1 MAKNHRNP
9 CQLGLRTWSFPQ
21 YRSVGPRFF
30 NILWN
35 RSDIKWQD
43 HPLVD
48 MSFTVAYW
56 KGCNQI
62 RTFFVVCFSL
72 DRTAARQCFCMY
84 CDSLQW
90 VTLRSPINELNN
102 LESLYTI
109 FGPREGDCEIITPDH
124 WIRLHGE
131 TPLCKIIGWD
141 PSRHQSSRWQLFFI
155 WVAVYFI
162 NLGKKQRSWYLA
174 SPAQEYFPD
183 YMHIMHLACSVD
195 AICSILLDL
204 TDGGNRDQQLSQ
216 LWESY
221 RKWCE
226 DARFLDSNNFFLG
239 EPKSCLKMIRLKKST
254 VNYLWNLCL
263 WALKKSKNIIPNF
276 KKKTYICRLGSE
288 LNQFQI
294 ELHEGCLPV
303 LF

>member
-1 MAKNHRNP
+1 MAGSP
-9 CQLGLRTWSFPQ
+9 IGGYVFYCGILEGLQ
-21 YRSVGPRFF
+21 
-30 NILWN
+30 
-35 RSDIKWQD
+35 SDQD
-43 HPLVD
+43 FLR
-48 MSFTVAYW
+48 
-56 KGCNQI
+56 CL
-62 RTFFVVCFSL
+62 FSL

-155 WVAVYFI
+155 WVPVYFV
-162 NLGKKQRSWYLA
+162 NLGKKTTIMIFGQP
-174 SPAQEYFPD
+174 SPGIFPD

-221 RKWCE
+221 RKWRE
-226 DARFLDSNNFFLG
+226 DARFLDQTTFSWWTKVLFKNDPV
-239 EPKSCLKMIRLKKST
+239 EK
-254 VNYLWNLCL
+254 VNCQLSLNLCL
-263 WALKKSKNIIPNF
+263 WALKKSK
-276 KKKTYICRLGSE
+276 T
-288 LNQFQI
+288 
-294 ELHEGCLPV
+294 
-303 LF
+303 